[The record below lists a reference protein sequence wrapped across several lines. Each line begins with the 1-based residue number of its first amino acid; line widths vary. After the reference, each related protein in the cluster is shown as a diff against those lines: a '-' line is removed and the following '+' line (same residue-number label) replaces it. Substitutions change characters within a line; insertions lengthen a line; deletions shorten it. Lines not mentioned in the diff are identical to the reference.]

1 MDPDETRISPPPST
15 KGELPAAPSDAELSR
30 IAREAVRQPA
40 DPRLDKQLARMGLT
54 DDPVVSAPPTAR
66 ATATDPALK
75 ALQGRVRLLETV
87 VWLLVAAVVIL
98 TAALIVLLIR

>member
-1 MDPDETRISPPPST
+1 MEPDEPRMSPPPST
-15 KGELPAAPSDAELSR
+15 DRESAASPSDAELSR

-54 DDPVVSAPPTAR
+54 DDPAPAAAPPASGRNEGTAE
-66 ATATDPALK
+66 
-75 ALQGRVRLLETV
+75 LQSRLRLLQTV

-98 TAALIVLLIR
+98 SAAVILLLIR